1 MIPMDS
7 RKPHLSPFHQS
18 LILWSAGVTR
28 NKFSQFQRFTVKSPE
43 TRVMLPE
50 IRIHVAQNPKSCR
63 PKFYRVFKLEEK
75 QHLE

>member
-7 RKPHLSPFHQS
+7 SKPHLSPFHQS

-43 TRVMLPE
+43 TRVTLPK
-50 IRIHVAQNPKSCR
+50 IPSHVARNFIECLNLKKSNILS
-63 PKFYRVFKLEEK
+63 KL
-75 QHLE
+75 QGINS

>member
-7 RKPHLSPFHQS
+7 SKLHLSPFHQS

-28 NKFSQFQRFTVKSPE
+28 NKFSQFQRFTIKSPE
-43 TRVMLPE
+43 TRVMFPE
-50 IRIHVAQNPKSCR
+50 IHIHVARNPKSCR

-75 QHLE
+75 KHLK